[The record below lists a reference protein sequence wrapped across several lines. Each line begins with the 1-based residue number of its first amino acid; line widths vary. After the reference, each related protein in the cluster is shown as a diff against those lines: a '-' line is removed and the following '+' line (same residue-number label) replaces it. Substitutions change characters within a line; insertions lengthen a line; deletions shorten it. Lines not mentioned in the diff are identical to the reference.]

1 MIIDSS
7 ALVAILQAE
16 PEGEALVRAILMDSN
31 RIMSSGNVLETG
43 MLIHARYGSE
53 GTRDLDLLISKL
65 GIDITEFTPEQAGIA
80 RKAFMDYGKG
90 RHPAGLNFGDCI
102 AYATARDTGE
112 KLLFKGEDFSQ
123 TDIPAISY

>member
-16 PEGEALVRAILMDSN
+16 SESKALVRAILKDNN
-31 RIMSSGNVLETG
+31 RFMSSGNVLETG
-43 MLIHARYGSE
+43 MLIHARYGDD

-65 GIDITEFTPEQAGIA
+65 GIDITKFTQQQASIA
-80 RKAFMDYGKG
+80 RKAFADYGKG

-102 AYATARDTGE
+102 AYATAKDTGE
-112 KLLFKGEDFSQ
+112 NLLFKGKDFLQ
-123 TDIPAISY
+123 TDILAVSY